1 MTRPIVSSTALF
13 ALLLAGSSPAQ
24 PAADGRPPK
33 PLVDLALDTD
43 GDEVLSAAEIANAPA
58 ALKKLDTNGD
68 GQLTMDELRPKRPDD
83 GGPAGGPK
91 APDRSGPPPEA
102 GRPKRPLP
110 PIVAALDA
118 DGDGVISAAEIANAA
133 AALRKLD
140 RNRDGKLTPDEYRP
154 PRPDD
159 GVAAPGD
166 KGAAR
171 KPQ

>member
-1 MTRPIVSSTALF
+1 MTTTRPIVSSTALL

-33 PLVDLALDTD
+33 PLVDLALDAD
-43 GDEVLSAAEIANAPA
+43 GDEVLSAAEIASAP
-58 ALKKLDTNGD
+58 
-68 GQLTMDELRPKRPDD
+68 
-83 GGPAGGPK
+83 
-91 APDRSGPPPEA
+91 
-102 GRPKRPLP
+102 
-110 PIVAALDA
+110 
-118 DGDGVISAAEIANAA
+118 

-140 RNRDGKLTPDEYRP
+140 RNRDGKLTPGEYRP

-159 GVAAPGD
+159 GVATPGD